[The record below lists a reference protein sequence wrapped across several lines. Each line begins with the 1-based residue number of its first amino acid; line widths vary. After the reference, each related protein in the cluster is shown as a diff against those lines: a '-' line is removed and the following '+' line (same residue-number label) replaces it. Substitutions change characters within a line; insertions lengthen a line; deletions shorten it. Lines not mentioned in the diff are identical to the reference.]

1 MTEPTRCIG
10 RSERH
15 ALQQAHARYPSGFEI
30 VGWKRVGSGLRRP
43 VEVAVRPIQRTA
55 SRERARLRLLAC
67 VNALQGQRAAEGAHR
82 VDPAAIS
89 LDPRVP
95 APGGREV
102 WACLGSPGSGVTR
115 MVCGLASRLHGRDRC
130 TVGLLSGGDA
140 EHAGALRPFADAM
153 GLPMQSAG
161 TAAAMQE
168 AAASM
173 GHRSLV
179 IVDLPGVGLRDA
191 DRHAAHA
198 RALQAL
204 SPACVLAVLPA
215 DLDEV
220 AMRRQI
226 ELFQGLGA
234 THAALTRLDL
244 AARFDHAMR
253 ALASGGLRLAWV
265 AHGASAL
272 GDLEPASRE
281 WLERATD
288 PRMALA

>member
-15 ALQQAHARYPSGFEI
+15 ALQQAHRRYPSGFEI
-30 VGWKRVGSGLRRP
+30 VGWKRVGTGLRRP

-67 VNALQGQRAAEGAHR
+67 VNAVQGQRQAESR
-82 VDPAAIS
+82 VDPGSIR
-89 LDPRVP
+89 LDARLP

-102 WACLGSPGSGVTR
+102 WACLGGPGSGVTR

-130 TVGLLSGGDA
+130 TVGLLSGGDEA
-140 EHAGALRPFADAM
+140 HATALRPFADAM
-153 GLPMQSAG
+153 GLPMQAAAS
-161 TAAAMQE
+161 AAAMQE

-179 IVDLPGVGLRDA
+179 IVDLPGVGLRDT
-191 DRHAAHA
+191 DRHQAHA

-204 SPACVLAVLPA
+204 APQCVLAVLPA

-226 ELFQGLGA
+226 ELFSSLGA

-244 AARFDHAMR
+244 AARVDHALR
-253 ALASGGLRLAWV
+253 ALATGGLQLAWV
-265 AHGASAL
+265 AKGASAL
-272 GDLEPASRE
+272 GDLEPASRP
-281 WLERATD
+281 WLDRVSD
-288 PRMALA
+288 PRMALT